1 LILGVVLSIFGVIS
15 GATAMQALESGGRLV
30 PRKSLGQH
38 FLRDPNIVRKLIGCI
53 APEPGE
59 SVLEIGPGDGA
70 LTRALVDAGANLVA
84 VEIDR
89 RAVERLRA
97 ECGDRVKV
105 VEGNILAQP
114 LSVLARD
121 LGIRTAWR
129 VVGNIPYNITS
140 PILFSI
146 LDDRNAVRDATL
158 MMQREVARR
167 LVALPGTRDYGILS
181 VFCRIFADTEL
192 LFDVSRNA
200 FRPVPAVTSSVV
212 RIHPFPGSRVPLSD
226 EATFRSVVRFVFG
239 QRRKMLRHSLGALA
253 ALQRWSLPPGFALRE
268 RPEDLIPEALA
279 ELVNALIAAGMPL
292 PARMT

>member
-1 LILGVVLSIFGVIS
+1 LILGEVLSIFGVIS
-15 GATAMQALESGGRLV
+15 RQIAMRGQESKQRLV

-38 FLRDPNIVRKLIGCI
+38 FLRDPNIVRKILGCI
-53 APEPGE
+53 APQPGDT
-59 SVLEIGPGDGA
+59 VLEIGPGDGA
-70 LTRALVDAGANLVA
+70 LTRSLVGAGVDLVA

-89 RAVERLRA
+89 RAVKRLHA
-97 ECGDRVKV
+97 EFGGKV
-105 VEGNILAQP
+105 TIVEGDVLA
-114 LSVLARD
+114 LSLSALARD
-121 LGIRTAWR
+121 LGVRKTWR

-146 LDDRNAVRDATL
+146 LDDRSAVHDATL

-181 VFCRIFADTEL
+181 VFCRIFAETEL

-200 FRPVPAVTSSVV
+200 FRPIPAVTSSVV
-212 RIHPFPGSRVPLSD
+212 RLRPFPESRVCLSD

-253 ALQRWSLPPGFALRE
+253 ALCRWSLPAKFALRE
-268 RPEDLIPEALA
+268 RPEELSPEALA
-279 ELVNALIAAGMPL
+279 DLVNALIAAGMPS
-292 PARMT
+292 PARKP